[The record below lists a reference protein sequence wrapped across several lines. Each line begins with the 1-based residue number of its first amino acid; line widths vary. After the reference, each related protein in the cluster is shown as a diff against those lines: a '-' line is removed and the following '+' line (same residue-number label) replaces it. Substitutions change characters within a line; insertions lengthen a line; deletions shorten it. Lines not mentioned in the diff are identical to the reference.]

1 MAYVRHAAAGL
12 ILVAIC
18 GSTASADPISFSLVP
33 EVAPPNFGPIIL
45 APAVEAPNV
54 GPIILAPEV
63 VTPPVTVE
71 DFLTPPPFDPVEVWF
86 SGGADESS
94 FVITMPF
101 VLVTATPEPASSTLL
116 AVGLFG
122 LGLATLWQRRS
133 FR

>member
-33 EVAPPNFGPIIL
+33 EVAALNF
-45 APAVEAPNV
+45 

-63 VTPPVTVE
+63 VTLPATFGVE
-71 DFLTPPPFDPVEVWF
+71 ALLTSQPLDPVEVWF
-86 SGGADESS
+86 SSGADESS

-101 VLVTATPEPASSTLL
+101 VLVTAAPEPASSALL